1 MPFSSTDVDPEDDD
15 PNAAIMESWHASIR
29 RQAQL
34 LMALAVSRKRNELLQ
49 RRKDGSVVQQVMA
62 HEFAQ
67 LERASALQS
76 SQHAHALDGLRR
88 GSRALEARLGVT
100 VETLSETVAQLEETH
115 RLVEHTL
122 TEALRDRSRELQKEQ
137 ALSNR
142 LDEQAKTLVAL
153 LSTQEATSQQLEVR
167 ATAAEARVASL
178 DSELEAK
185 EEGVKEMGQ
194 RMADV
199 VATQQAEHALQ
210 VDEMRREVAEAQA
223 QAKAEAEAAAAAA
236 ERAMEEA
243 VLTATRTVR
252 QEAELYARTARQAK
266 AEAEAAAAA
275 AERAS
280 TVRQQAESAADALHE
295 RVARAEACVAHTA
308 FVRNV
313 AVRVLCRL
321 LDKLGVPPLDPSGA
335 HLPGTA
341 PPIGASPG
349 HSPLGQPGALGALG
363 SLVAASSSPTLR
375 CAFSPS
381 VEPDSHP
388 TTRTS
393 RSALAP
399 SLEVGSLAREAG
411 HEGHDSPSS
420 PPSPPPLPPSVIEAK
435 VAGAEAAEATEAAE
449 AAEAA
454 EAGAEAAGAEA
465 DGGGSPGSGG
475 LVCREVARAA
485 ARSRSNQPTTD
496 PTRSPHESHRVPP
509 TVPRGLLQLGAAPDA
524 TPWEMDLLG

>member
-223 QAKAEAEAAAAAA
+223 QAKAEAA
-236 ERAMEEA
+236 
-243 VLTATRTVR
+243 
-252 QEAELYARTARQAK
+252 
-266 AEAEAAAAA
+266 AAAAA

-349 HSPLGQPGALGALG
+349 HSPLGQPSALGALG

>member
-1 MPFSSTDVDPEDDD
+1 MAFSSTDVDPEDDD
-15 PNAAIMESWHASIR
+15 PNAAIMESWQASIR

-34 LMALAVSRKRNELLQ
+34 LVALAVSRKRNELLQ

-76 SQHAHALDGLRR
+76 SQHAHTLDGLRR

-100 VETLSETVAQLEETH
+100 VETLSETLAQLEETH

-122 TEALRDRSRELQKEQ
+122 TEALRERSRELQNEQ

-142 LDEQAKTLVAL
+142 LDEQAKALVAL
-153 LSTQEATSQQLEVR
+153 LSKQESTSQQLEVR
-167 ATAAEARVASL
+167 AAAAEARAASL
-178 DSELEAK
+178 DSEIEAK

-199 VATQQAEHALQ
+199 VATQQVEHALQ

-223 QAKAEAEAAAAAA
+223 QAKAEAAAAAAAA

-252 QEAELYARTARQAK
+252 QEAELYART
-266 AEAEAAAAA
+266 
-275 AERAS
+275 
-280 TVRQQAESAADALHE
+280 VRQQAESAAVALHE

-313 AVRVLCRL
+313 AVRVLSRL
-321 LDKLGVPPLDPSGA
+321 LGKLGVSPLDPSGA
-335 HLPGTA
+335 HLLGAELLPGTA
-341 PPIGASPG
+341 PPIGASPA
-349 HSPLGQPGALGALG
+349 HSPLEQRSALGALG
-363 SLVAASSSPTLR
+363 SLVAASSSPKLR

-388 TTRTS
+388 TTRTL
-393 RSALAP
+393 RFALA
-399 SLEVGSLAREAG
+399 SSVEVSVEVGGLAREAR
-411 HEGHDSPSS
+411 HEGHDSSS
-420 PPSPPPLPPSVIEAK
+420 PPPPPLPPSVIEAK
-435 VAGAEAAEATEAAE
+435 VAGAEAAEAVEAAE
-449 AAEAA
+449 AAEVAEAVEAAA
-454 EAGAEAAGAEA
+454 EAGKVAARARAAA
-465 DGGGSPGSGG
+465 DGGGLLGTKGA
-475 LVCREVARAA
+475 VCREVARAA

-496 PTRSPHESHRVPP
+496 PTRSPRESDRVPP
-509 TVPRGLLQLGAAPDA
+509 TVPRGLLQLGAAPDS

>member
-153 LSTQEATSQQLEVR
+153 LSKQEATSQQLEVR
-167 ATAAEARVASL
+167 AAAAEARVASL

-223 QAKAEAEAAAAAA
+223 QAKAEAAAAAAAA

-266 AEAEAAAAA
+266 AEAAAAAVA

-321 LDKLGVPPLDPSGA
+321 LDKLGVSPLDPSGA
-335 HLPGTA
+335 HLPGAERLPGTA

-349 HSPLGQPGALGALG
+349 HSPLGQPSALGALG

-411 HEGHDSPSS
+411 HEGHDSSSS
-420 PPSPPPLPPSVIEAK
+420 PPPPLPPSVIEAK

-449 AAEAA
+449 AGAEAGEAA

-475 LVCREVARAA
+475 LVCREVARAKA
-485 ARSRSNQPTTD
+485 IASPCAFRARST
-496 PTRSPHESHRVPP
+496 
-509 TVPRGLLQLGAAPDA
+509 AASSA
-524 TPWEMDLLG
+524 ELTS